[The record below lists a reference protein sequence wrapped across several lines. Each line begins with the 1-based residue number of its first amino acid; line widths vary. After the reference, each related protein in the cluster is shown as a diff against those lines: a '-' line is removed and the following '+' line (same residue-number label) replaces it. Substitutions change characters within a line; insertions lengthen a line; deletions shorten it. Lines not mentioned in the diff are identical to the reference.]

1 MQCDVCG
8 RINGHSRNCP
18 EYGYEEIKPNHY
30 CSICN
35 NGILNGEEYIE
46 NDCGDYAHW
55 ECIDGKFSLA
65 DWLGYKIKVMD
76 E

>member
-8 RINGHSRNCP
+8 RINGHLKSCP
-18 EYGYEEIKPNHY
+18 ECYEEIKPNHY

-35 NGILNGEEYIE
+35 KGIFNGEEYIE

-55 ECIDGKFSLA
+55 ECVDGKYSMA
-65 DWLGYKIKVMD
+65 EWLKIRIMK

>member
-1 MQCDVCG
+1 MICDVCG
-8 RINGHSRNCP
+8 RINGHLSRCS
-18 EYGYEEIKPNHY
+18 EYEEIKPNHY

-35 NGILNGEEYIE
+35 EGIYDGEEYIE

-55 ECIDGKFSLA
+55 ECVDGKFSLA
-65 DWLGYKIKVMD
+65 DWLKIRIMK